1 MEGESSRRWGKLREI
16 KQKLKI
22 RRKSSKECEKLLKK
36 AATEG
41 ENTGIT
47 ILSPFKHTVHVD
59 HDFTWSMDSEESFK
73 MDKLLGEGSYGSVY
87 KSTAP
92 GGKVVA
98 IKKVIF
104 DTDDTES
111 SYSDYN
117 TDSDMSIIDE
127 ANFSDDNSENDEEMS
142 NSNQNQNQKQNQKQK
157 QPQSSFKKSHP
168 SKSKREEMKD
178 LVFEMERKKISK
190 EIELLKQLDSKYI
203 VQYYGSTWKSK
214 KELWIIMEYC
224 KFGLYSKIIYCIPSG

>member
-1 MEGESSRRWGKLREI
+1 MEGESSKRWGKLREF
-16 KQKLKI
+16 KQKLKVK
-22 RRKSSKECEKLLKK
+22 RKSSKECEKLLKK
-36 AATEG
+36 AASEDG
-41 ENTGIT
+41 GGIT
-47 ILSPFKHTVHVD
+47 FISPFKHTIHVD
-59 HDFTWSMDSEESFK
+59 HDFTWSGESVDSFT

-87 KSTAP
+87 KSLSP

-117 TDSDMSIIDE
+117 TDSDMSIIDDG
-127 ANFSDDNSENDEEMS
+127 NLSDNTDNDEDEMMMM
-142 NSNQNQNQKQNQKQK
+142 KQK
-157 QPQSSFKKSHP
+157 PPKQQQANNNILTSS
-168 SKSKREEMKD
+168 SKLKREEMRD

-203 VQYYGSTWKSK
+203 VQYYGSMWKSK

-224 KFGLYSKIIYCIPSG
+224 KFGSSLFIILYHHHHIIND